1 MIPVQS
7 LMIWLQQQT
16 RGAKITRK
24 AAEKVREGVEREEV
38 YGEMMR
44 MTKGNMQHHILEHPT
59 AESARK
65 RLGLM
70 FIKSV

>member
-1 MIPVQS
+1 M
-7 LMIWLQQQT
+7 
-16 RGAKITRK
+16 K
-24 AAEKVREGVEREEV
+24 AAEKVREGVEGEEV

-44 MTKGNMQHHILEHPT
+44 TTKDNMLHRVLTQPT

-70 FIKSV
+70 FIKSVM